1 MLDGLVFLGVSF
13 AVRIISVHV
22 GICSSGGGALL
33 YNRGYGCTSGTFNP
47 YSLQTKIPA
56 KSWTNDEKFSEICTP
71 KRRKM
76 NFCNVAAYFCSIE
89 NISQNLCYFIYLI
102 RKIMIL
108 RKFETLIAW
117 KLHPF
122 EAKKTS
128 FADFMAKI
136 RTLICRTSIL
146 RAIWKC
152 PPPPPPRVF
161 VWL

>member
-1 MLDGLVFLGVSF
+1 MWSYFHKNLISLVIMLISKHVLFRMMRKYLRLVIYFHLCCMDWYSWGCHLQF
-13 AVRIISVHV
+13 ASYLYTLASVRQ
-22 GICSSGGGALL
+22 GGALL

-56 KSWTNDEKFSEICTP
+56 KSWTNGEKFSEICTP

-108 RKFETLIAW
+108 RKFETLIA
-117 KLHPF
+117 
-122 EAKKTS
+122 
-128 FADFMAKI
+128 
-136 RTLICRTSIL
+136 
-146 RAIWKC
+146 
-152 PPPPPPRVF
+152 
-161 VWL
+161 